1 MAEGNRD
8 AGAPKAATK
17 SSQGKLEAMMQRPGG
32 RRSGEVWAVFQAA
45 DADGGGTVDHSE
57 IASMCKKLGVRLT
70 EEELAAAMRAMDGDG
85 NGTVEYDEFY
95 NWWGSD
101 AGIAIRRRLT
111 RPDAM
116 NGPVEGS
123 SAVAAIDPRLVKQ
136 LEMHKLTQVDSRTR
150 PGQTFTLKKRPVELT
165 VACTSL
171 ATMEETGGNMSVFAV
186 LRTWNPDKEWWAE
199 HGRTETLRERS
210 PRFAT
215 SFLLDYV
222 DHDDDYS
229 SEFTQWV
236 KIELYQRKSQMSD
249 LAIHVKQGEMVF
261 SLRSVYRTPVFRTTN
276 AMDTG
281 GAMTVRGSQHAPRF
295 STATANATTAE
306 LASAVCVCSLVVA
319 FGNAQLEF
327 YHGLPDC
334 HSAVSI

>member
-1 MAEGNRD
+1 MPEGSGDAEAQPLGSSS
-8 AGAPKAATK
+8 AAAKGKQT
-17 SSQGKLEAMMQRPGG
+17 KLEAMMQRPGG

-45 DADGGGTVDHSE
+45 DADGGGTVDHGE

-70 EEELAAAMRAMDGDG
+70 EEELAAAVRAMDGDG

-123 SAVAAIDPRLVKQ
+123 STVPAIDPRLVKQ
-136 LEMHKLTQVDSRTR
+136 LEMHKLTQVDSRSR
-150 PGQTFTLKKRPVELT
+150 PGQTFMLKKMPVELT
-165 VACTSL
+165 VACASL

-186 LRTWNPDKEWWAE
+186 LRTWNPHKEWWAE
-199 HGRTETLRERS
+199 HGRTETLRENS
-210 PRFAT
+210 PRFAS
-215 SFLLDYV
+215 SFLLDFV

-276 AMDTG
+276 DMETG
-281 GAMTVRGSQHAPRF
+281 GTMTVRGSKHAPRLP
-295 STATANATTAE
+295 ATVTATTASWD
-306 LASAVCVCSLVVA
+306 SAT
-319 FGNAQLEF
+319 
-327 YHGLPDC
+327 
-334 HSAVSI
+334 HS